1 MKLYAS
7 NLSYNTGDAELNDL
21 FASYGQ
27 VTSAIVITDK
37 FTGKSR
43 GFGFVEMPS
52 EEEANASIKS
62 LNNKEVEGR
71 SMSVSV
77 AREKTD
83 RMSSGGGGFNRN
95 SFGKKW

>member
-27 VTSAIVITDK
+27 VTSATVITDK
-37 FTGKSR
+37 YTGKSR
-43 GFGFVEMPS
+43 GFGFIEMPS
-52 EEEANASIKS
+52 DEEANASIKA

-71 SMSVSV
+71 AMNVSV
-77 AREKTD
+77 AREKSE
-83 RMSSGGGGFNRN
+83 RPSGGSGFSRN
-95 SFGKKW
+95 SFSKKW